1 MEAITIPAGIEIA
14 AKLAGFDGAPLVAC
28 IHGHTGSH
36 GRYLF
41 FQERLQDRYRVLVYD
56 HRGHGNSAKPEA
68 KTEPENRSLYSM
80 DRLADDLHDLLAAVG
95 CAGRKVVLVGH
106 SMGGRVAFTYYLR
119 HPEHVAG
126 IVAISTNLGYPAP
139 GKEVM
144 ARLVDGYK
152 HDPASWNR
160 ESILQGSLKIAYS
173 RKYFKENAEKMG
185 IEADRR
191 LKTSKVAMTYT
202 LEDFAVR
209 QDLIPRAGDIKVP
222 VHVIHGTSDGVIAW
236 QSGKLIAASV
246 PGATSTFIERGSHQ
260 ITEEN
265 KEDVLASIVEF
276 LKHIGL

>member
-1 MEAITIPAGIEIA
+1 MDTIKISAGIEIA
-14 AKLAGFDGAPLVAC
+14 AQVAGPANAPLVVC

-36 GRYLF
+36 GRYVF

-56 HRGHGNSAKPEA
+56 HRGHGDSTKPEA
-68 KTEPENRSLYSM
+68 PTEPENRSLYSM
-80 DRLADDLHDLLAAVG
+80 DRLADDLHELLDALG

-119 HPEHVAG
+119 HPERVAG
-126 IVAISTNLGYPAP
+126 IVAISTNLGYTAA

-152 HDPASWNR
+152 RDPSTWNR
-160 ESILQGSLKIAYS
+160 GSLLEGSLKIAYS
-173 RKYFKENAEKMG
+173 RRYFKENAEKMG

-191 LKTSKVAMTYT
+191 MKTSKVAMIYT

-222 VHVIHGTSDGVIAW
+222 VLVVHGTSDGVIAW
-236 QSGKLIAASV
+236 QSGKLIADSV

-265 KEDVLASIVEF
+265 KEAVLQGIVDF
-276 LKHIGL
+276 LKRVTM